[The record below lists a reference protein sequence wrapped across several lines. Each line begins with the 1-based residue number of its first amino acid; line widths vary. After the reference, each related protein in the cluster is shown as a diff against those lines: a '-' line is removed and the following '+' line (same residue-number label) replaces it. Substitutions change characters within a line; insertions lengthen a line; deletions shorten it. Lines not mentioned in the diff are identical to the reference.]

1 MTLNYP
7 FNQTELNQYLREAG
21 YDNFSVK
28 SAYSVSDTMYFETRR
43 MKNPRDTVIFS
54 ISKKTTN
61 LISSPGMIQW
71 KKMIILLNILL
82 QVFLTTKAT
91 TACIIYCQQEKGT
104 KTMLSQVK
112 NLKCAN
118 WI

>member
-54 ISKKTTN
+54 ISKKDNKLN
-61 LISSPGMIQW
+61 LIARYDTVEENDYTM
-71 KKMIILLNILL
+71 NILYRFSYNESDNSL
-82 QVFLTTKAT
+82 YYILSTRKR
-91 TACIIYCQQEKGT
+91 T

-112 NLKCAN
+112 T
-118 WI
+118 